1 MVIDEAEE
9 KQLWV
14 GPMKI
19 CFLLNIMFLVVLK
32 HVFFIIK
39 YKNVRNLKVIVF
51 DLNIFVVLVAFIIFQ
66 SYCGLGF
73 VLFSDTTLPLII
85 GCFVLS

>member
-1 MVIDEAEE
+1 MGRANENMSFIKCNVFS
-9 KQLWV
+9 
-14 GPMKI
+14 
-19 CFLLNIMFLVVLK
+19 CFK
-32 HVFFIIK
+32 TCFFIIK